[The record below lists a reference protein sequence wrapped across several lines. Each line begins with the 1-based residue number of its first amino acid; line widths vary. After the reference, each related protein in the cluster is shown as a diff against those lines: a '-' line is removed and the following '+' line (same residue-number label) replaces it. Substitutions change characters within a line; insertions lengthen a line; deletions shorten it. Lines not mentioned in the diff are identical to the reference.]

1 MDYNKTDPEF
11 VERVTHFIS
20 EEVKKEPGQELDDST
35 RYLAVLAALAGC
47 QGTGVYE
54 ELLPIALDAGLS
66 PVAVKEMVYQS
77 VDYLGLGRM
86 WPFLRITN
94 EIMERRGI
102 ALPLESQ
109 AVTNME
115 DRLEKGVQAQAE
127 IFGDQ
132 MKEAWKAGHINRWLA
147 DNCFGDYYTR
157 TGLTLAQ
164 REMITFCFLAAQGG
178 CEPQLISHARGNMNV
193 GNDRDFLMKVVSQC
207 LPYIGYPRS
216 LNAIACINKAA
227 E

>member
-77 VDYLGLGRM
+77 VDYLGLGLFSGLPTRS
-86 WPFLRITN
+86 WRGGGSPFLWNPRLLRIWKT
-94 EIMERRGI
+94 
-102 ALPLESQ
+102 
-109 AVTNME
+109 
-115 DRLEKGVQAQAE
+115 
-127 IFGDQ
+127 
-132 MKEAWKAGHINRWLA
+132 AWKRGYRLRQRSSA
-147 DNCFGDYYTR
+147 TR
-157 TGLTLAQ
+157 
-164 REMITFCFLAAQGG
+164 
-178 CEPQLISHARGNMNV
+178 
-193 GNDRDFLMKVVSQC
+193 
-207 LPYIGYPRS
+207 
-216 LNAIACINKAA
+216 
-227 E
+227 